1 MWLSPLEHSQLFLLI
16 EIRISVLVIIS
27 VSETVMRFVTHCRF
41 YQTLVLWL
49 DEPRLHD
56 PSLYLPS
63 LPPPYDPARLE
74 TLLKPELV
82 WSVQMLAFF
91 FRFFNIFL
99 NVSDLYCLVIQEL
112 VGTQS
117 KIKIISRT

>member
-1 MWLSPLEHSQLFLLI
+1 M
-16 EIRISVLVIIS
+16 
-27 VSETVMRFVTHCRF
+27 
-41 YQTLVLWL
+41 LWL

-82 WSVQMLAFF
+82 CSDTCTRVATVRKSQGNTDFFGEFTSTKENSKATSKSVK
-91 FRFFNIFL
+91 N
-99 NVSDLYCLVIQEL
+99 
-112 VGTQS
+112 
-117 KIKIISRT
+117 

>member
-91 FRFFNIFL
+91 F
-99 NVSDLYCLVIQEL
+99 NVGDLYCLVIQEL

-117 KIKIISRT
+117 KNNIISST

>member
-82 WSVQMLAFF
+82 WSVQILAFF
-91 FRFFNIFL
+91 F
-99 NVSDLYCLVIQEL
+99 
-112 VGTQS
+112 
-117 KIKIISRT
+117 